1 MGNPLADVPPDEFVQ
16 ARNALSRKLRD
27 EGKAEEARRGASLRR
42 PSVPLWIV
50 NQLGKRA
57 RRDVEELIASTRRA
71 RSAQVHRQ
79 SGDVLREAM
88 RAQRDALHRLLG
100 AAAETA
106 KEIGVALTLEQERRV
121 QDTVQTAAATA
132 PEALAEGTLEQ
143 ELSAAGFATL
153 LSGAPSPLRSTAPS
167 PSRSTAPSSSRST
180 APVAAKAASRRRD
193 FEARAE
199 EQ

>member
-27 EGKAEEARRGASLRR
+27 EGKAEEARRVASLRR

-57 RRDVEELIASTRRA
+57 RRDVEELIASTRQA
-71 RSAQVHRQ
+71 RSAQIHRQ

-106 KEIGVALTLEQERRV
+106 KGIGLALTLEQERRV

-143 ELSAAGFATL
+143 ELSAAGFETL
-153 LSGAPSPLRSTAPS
+153 LSGAPPPS
-167 PSRSTAPSSSRST
+167 PSPSRST

-193 FEARAE
+193 FEARAV
-199 EQ
+199 EQRRV